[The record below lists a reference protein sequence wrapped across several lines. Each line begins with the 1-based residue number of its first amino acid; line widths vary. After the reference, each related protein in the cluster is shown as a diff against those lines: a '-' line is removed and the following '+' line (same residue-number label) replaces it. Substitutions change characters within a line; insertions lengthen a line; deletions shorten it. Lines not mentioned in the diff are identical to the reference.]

1 MIFSPK
7 GFFFNYCVT
16 LNSHFSSLSSV
27 PSLPE
32 GVAHECTGTHTTF
45 ILFHINQHN
54 AFAHC
59 INSGWRGQ
67 QINPTCLHVFGAHPT
82 WSKDKLHVCNS
93 VYFGDILSDRLD
105 VLTEQN
111 SFIVED
117 KEMGEEKD
125 FRIIFGMYVCV
136 RVCMYI
142 LSVISQGGSVMGSF
156 LWVLHSFCMVLYMKG
171 KCFLNSTPHLIYRR
185 VSIIRPVNWRLL
197 FHIHR
202 H

>member
-27 PSLPE
+27 SSLPE

-59 INSGWRGQ
+59 INSGWLGQ
-67 QINPTCLHVFGAHPT
+67 QISPTCLHVFSVHPT
-82 WSKDKLHVCNS
+82 WSEDKLHVCNS

-111 SFIVED
+111 RFIVED
-117 KEMGEEKD
+117 KEKREEKD
-125 FRIIFGMYVCV
+125 FRIIFGMYVCMY
-136 RVCMYI
+136 VCVCVCIYY
-142 LSVISQGGSVMGSF
+142 LSF
-156 LWVLHSFCMVLYMKG
+156 LKVDQSGAASFGCCIPSAWFCARRENV
-171 KCFLNSTPHLIYRR
+171 SLILPLI
-185 VSIIRPVNWRLL
+185 S
-197 FHIHR
+197 FAEE
-202 H
+202 